1 MNNHSNEKNTDNSPD
16 KTKSPAFKVLE
27 SNAEKFLMVWWYGA
41 LAKADRRNAQ
51 PKVHVAFREL
61 LEDYTPTDNFIFIDA
76 NITDLVSWP
85 IGTVWHHE
93 RLVDYLPF
101 EIREFDIDHTDF
113 THTYVQA
120 YKRDEKTGRIDHFF
134 SDKNKF
140 YINPSQRENCISFSL
155 TDQEYKELLVPCF
168 EFLVR
173 GYGLSTELPRILTT
187 YDETERHERLYTPHP
202 EEENTW
208 TILIGD
214 SLTTDDHVFIAYYKY
229 SKYTQDA
236 VRILFS
242 SIAKHDD
249 FIQRNHIYPKV
260 MPWHKETRK
269 IRVSGFCIP
278 DTNAFLALTILGIEL
293 PDQTLIR
300 RVPKVIHRIKKPVDV
315 NSPNPPQLQ
324 LGPGQINVSEDQ
336 GGRKPLLQSVILGH
350 EFTWLGSGPI
360 GEKSK
365 TKYERTIT
373 QPQRKKNTKETNTVG
388 TGEPDSSKEVLN
400 VQINP
405 TTNGDTEFEAPY
417 HGRIMGLWNACL
429 KARSLNPSIVNAV
442 HYYTF
447 EEEFDY
453 RDKPT
458 LMAFFVNSETLNNK
472 DITDGEKQTYKN
484 WCYANSNKTALRGAL
499 VIRLSLVNCPP
510 VYLFDIQ
517 PATYVSTVDG
527 ESVHKERGHAG
538 LIFRSRTV
546 EQFEQYIS
554 GLMESLPLSEG
565 SYTTTLLG
573 SNLVTQL
580 FVFRHSKSAGL
591 SEGESTLLNALRKI
605 GITNIKLKEEK
616 EEKEEK

>member
-1 MNNHSNEKNTDNSPD
+1 MNNHSNEENTDNSSD
-16 KTKSPAFKVLE
+16 KKKSTAFKVLE

-41 LAKADRRNAQ
+41 LAKAERRNTQ

-93 RLVDYLPF
+93 RLVDYLPL

-113 THTYVQA
+113 KHTYVQT
-120 YKRDEKTGRIDHFF
+120 YKRDEKTGKIDHFF
-134 SDKNKF
+134 SDRNKF
-140 YINPSQRENCISFSL
+140 YINPGQRENCISFSL
-155 TDQEYKELLVPCF
+155 KDQEYKELLVPCF

-173 GYGLSTELPRILTT
+173 GYGLSTELPRVLTT
-187 YDETERHERLYTPHP
+187 YDEAERHERLYTPHP

-214 SLTTDDHVFIAYYKY
+214 SLTSDDHVFIAYYKY
-229 SKYTQDA
+229 SEYTQNA

-249 FIQRNHIYPKV
+249 FTQRNHIYPKV
-260 MPWHKETRK
+260 MPLHEETRK
-269 IRVSGFCIP
+269 IRVSGFCLP

-300 RVPKVIHRIKKPVDV
+300 RVPKVIHRVKKPVDV

-324 LGPGQINVSEDQ
+324 LGPGQISVSEDQ
-336 GGRKPLLQSVILGH
+336 GGRKPLSQSVILGH
-350 EFTWLGSGPI
+350 EFTWLGTGPV

-365 TKYERTIT
+365 TKHEKTIT
-373 QPQRKKNTKETNTVG
+373 QPQRKKNTKETNTIG
-388 TGEPDSSKEVLN
+388 TGQPDSSKDVLN
-400 VQINP
+400 SQIKP
-405 TTNGDTEFEAPY
+405 TTDEDKATEFEAPD
-417 HGRIMGLWNACL
+417 HGRIMGLWNACV
-429 KARSLNPSIVNAV
+429 KARRLNPSIVNAV

-453 RDKPT
+453 DDKPT
-458 LMAFFVNSETLNNK
+458 LMAFITSSEEQAH
-472 DITDGEKQTYKN
+472 IN
-484 WCYANSNKTALRGAL
+484 WCYADSSKTALRGAL
-499 VIRLSLVNCPP
+499 VIRLSLVNSSP
-510 VYLFDIQ
+510 VYIFDIQ

-527 ESVHKERGHAG
+527 ESVLKERGHAG
-538 LIFRSRTV
+538 VIFRSRTL

-554 GLMESLPLSEG
+554 DLMESLPLSEG

-573 SNLVTQL
+573 SNMVTQL

-591 SEGESTLLNALRKI
+591 SEGGSTLLNALRKI
-605 GITNIKLKEEK
+605 GITNITLKELDNEPSS
-616 EEKEEK
+616 

>member
-1 MNNHSNEKNTDNSPD
+1 MNNHSNEENTDNSSD
-16 KTKSPAFKVLE
+16 KKKSPAFKVLE

-41 LAKADRRNAQ
+41 LAKADRRTIQ

-61 LEDYTPTDNFIFIDA
+61 LEDDTPTDNFIFIDA

-93 RLVDYLPF
+93 RLVKYIPL

-113 THTYVQA
+113 KHTYVQT
-120 YKRDEKTGRIDHFF
+120 YKRDEKTGKIDHFF
-134 SDKNKF
+134 SDRNKF
-140 YINPSQRENCISFSL
+140 YINPGQRENCISFSL
-155 TDQEYKELLVPCF
+155 KDQEYKELLVPCF

-173 GYGLSTELPRILTT
+173 GYGISTELPRILTT
-187 YDETERHERLYTPHP
+187 YDEAERHERLYTPHP
-202 EEENTW
+202 EEENIW

-214 SLTTDDHVFIAYYKY
+214 SLTLDDHVFIAYYKY
-229 SKYTQDA
+229 SEYTQDA

-249 FIQRNHIYPKV
+249 FTQRNHIYPKV
-260 MPWHKETRK
+260 MPWHEETRK
-269 IRVSGFCIP
+269 IRVSGFCLP
-278 DTNAFLALTILGIEL
+278 NTNAFLALTILGIEL

-336 GGRKPLLQSVILGH
+336 GGRKPLSQSVILGH
-350 EFTWLGSGPI
+350 EFTWLGTGPV

-365 TKYERTIT
+365 TKHEKTIT
-373 QPQRKKNTKETNTVG
+373 QPQRKKNTKETNTIG
-388 TGEPDSSKEVLN
+388 TGQPDSSKDVLN
-400 VQINP
+400 SQIKP
-405 TTNGDTEFEAPY
+405 TTDEDKATEFEAPD

-429 KARSLNPSIVNAV
+429 KARRLNPSIVNAV

-453 RDKPT
+453 DDKPT
-458 LMAFFVNSETLNNK
+458 LMAFITSSEEQAH
-472 DITDGEKQTYKN
+472 IN
-484 WCYANSNKTALRGAL
+484 WCYADSSKTALRGAL
-499 VIRLSLVNCPP
+499 VIRLSLVNSPP
-510 VYLFDIQ
+510 VYIFDIQ
-517 PATYVSTVDG
+517 PATYVSTVYG
-527 ESVHKERGHAG
+527 ESVLKERGHAG
-538 LIFRSRTV
+538 VIFRSRTL

-554 GLMESLPLSEG
+554 DLMESLPLSEG
-565 SYTTTLLG
+565 SYTTTILG
-573 SNLVTQL
+573 SNMVTQL

-605 GITNIKLKEEK
+605 GITTITLKEEK
-616 EEKEEK
+616 N

>member
-1 MNNHSNEKNTDNSPD
+1 
-16 KTKSPAFKVLE
+16 
-27 SNAEKFLMVWWYGA
+27 MVWWYGA
-41 LAKADRRNAQ
+41 LAKAERRNTQ

-93 RLVDYLPF
+93 RLVDYLPL

-113 THTYVQA
+113 KHTYVQT
-120 YKRDEKTGRIDHFF
+120 YKRDEKTGKIDHFF
-134 SDKNKF
+134 SDRNKF
-140 YINPSQRENCISFSL
+140 YINPGQRENCISFYL
-155 TDQEYKELLVPCF
+155 KDQEYKELLVPCF

-187 YDETERHERLYTPHP
+187 YDEAERHERLYTPHP
-202 EEENTW
+202 EEENIW

-214 SLTTDDHVFIAYYKY
+214 SLTSDDHVFIAYYKY
-229 SKYTQDA
+229 SEYTQDA

-249 FIQRNHIYPKV
+249 FTQRNHIYPKV
-260 MPWHKETRK
+260 MPWHEETRK
-269 IRVSGFCIP
+269 IRVSGFCLP
-278 DTNAFLALTILGIEL
+278 NTNAFLALTILGIEL

-336 GGRKPLLQSVILGH
+336 GGRKPLSQSVILGH
-350 EFTWLGSGPI
+350 EFTWLGTGPV

-365 TKYERTIT
+365 TKHEKTIT
-373 QPQRKKNTKETNTVG
+373 QPQRKKNTKETNTIG
-388 TGEPDSSKEVLN
+388 TGQPDSSKDVLN
-400 VQINP
+400 SQIKP
-405 TTNGDTEFEAPY
+405 TTDEDKATEFEAPD

-429 KARSLNPSIVNAV
+429 KARRLNPGIVNAV

-453 RDKPT
+453 DDKPT
-458 LMAFFVNSETLNNK
+458 LMAFITSSEEQAH
-472 DITDGEKQTYKN
+472 IT
-484 WCYANSNKTALRGAL
+484 WCYADSSKKALRGAL
-499 VIRLSLVNCPP
+499 VIRLSLVNSPP
-510 VYLFDIQ
+510 VYIFDIQ
-517 PATYVSTVDG
+517 PATYVSTVEG
-527 ESVHKERGHAG
+527 ESILKERGHAG
-538 LIFRSRTV
+538 VIFRSRTL

-554 GLMESLPLSEG
+554 DLMERLPLSEG

-573 SNLVTQL
+573 SNMVTQL

-605 GITNIKLKEEK
+605 GITNINLK
-616 EEKEEK
+616 

>member
-1 MNNHSNEKNTDNSPD
+1 MNNHSNEENTDNSSD
-16 KTKSPAFKVLE
+16 KKSPAFKVLE

-41 LAKADRRNAQ
+41 LAKTDRRTIQ

-61 LEDYTPTDNFIFIDA
+61 LEDNTPTDNFIFINA

-93 RLVDYLPF
+93 RLVKYIPL

-113 THTYVQA
+113 KHTYVQT
-120 YKRDEKTGRIDHFF
+120 YKRDEKTGKIDHFF
-134 SDKNKF
+134 SDRNKF
-140 YINPSQRENCISFSL
+140 YINPGQRENCISFSL
-155 TDQEYKELLVPCF
+155 KDQEYKELLVPCF

-173 GYGLSTELPRILTT
+173 GYGISTELPRILTT
-187 YDETERHERLYTPHP
+187 YDEAERHERLYTPHP
-202 EEENTW
+202 EEENIW

-214 SLTTDDHVFIAYYKY
+214 SLTLDDHVFIAYYKY
-229 SKYTQDA
+229 SEYTQDA

-249 FIQRNHIYPKV
+249 FTQRNHIYPKV
-260 MPWHKETRK
+260 MPWHEETRK
-269 IRVSGFCIP
+269 IRVSGFCLP
-278 DTNAFLALTILGIEL
+278 DTNAFLALTILGMEL
-293 PDQTLIR
+293 PDQTHIR
-300 RVPKVIHRIKKPVDV
+300 RVPKVIHRVKKPVDV

-336 GGRKPLLQSVILGH
+336 GGRKPLSQSVILGH

-373 QPQRKKNTKETNTVG
+373 QPQRKKNTKETNTIG
-388 TGEPDSSKEVLN
+388 TGEPDSSKDVLN
-400 VQINP
+400 SQIKP
-405 TTNGDTEFEAPY
+405 TTDEDKATEFEAPD

-429 KARSLNPSIVNAV
+429 KAHRLNPCIVNAV

-453 RDKPT
+453 NDKPT
-458 LMAFFVNSETLNNK
+458 LMAFITGSEEQAH
-472 DITDGEKQTYKN
+472 IN
-484 WCYANSNKTALRGAL
+484 WCYADSFKTALRGAL
-499 VIRLSLVNCPP
+499 VIRLSLVGCPP
-510 VYLFDIQ
+510 VYIFDIQ
-517 PATYVSTVDG
+517 PATYVSTVEG
-527 ESVHKERGHAG
+527 ESVLKERGHAG
-538 LIFRSRTV
+538 VIFRSKTL

-554 GLMESLPLSEG
+554 DLMDSLPLSEG

-573 SNLVTQL
+573 SNMVTQL
-580 FVFRHSKSAGL
+580 FVFRHSNSTGL

-605 GITNIKLKEEK
+605 GIININLKEEP
-616 EEKEEK
+616 

>member
-1 MNNHSNEKNTDNSPD
+1 MNNHSNEENTDNSSD
-16 KTKSPAFKVLE
+16 KKKSLAFKVLE

-41 LAKADRRNAQ
+41 LAKAERRNTQ

-61 LEDYTPTDNFIFIDA
+61 LEDYTPTDNFIFINA

-93 RLVDYLPF
+93 RLVDYLPL

-113 THTYVQA
+113 KHTYVQT
-120 YKRDEKTGRIDHFF
+120 YKRDEKTGKIDHFF
-134 SDKNKF
+134 SDRNKF
-140 YINPSQRENCISFSL
+140 YINPGQRENCISFSL
-155 TDQEYKELLVPCF
+155 KDQEYKELLVPCF

-187 YDETERHERLYTPHP
+187 YDEPERHERLYTPHP

-214 SLTTDDHVFIAYYKY
+214 SLTSDDHVFIAYYKY
-229 SKYTQDA
+229 SEYTQDA

-249 FIQRNHIYPKV
+249 FTQRNHIYPKV
-260 MPWHKETRK
+260 MPWHEETRK
-269 IRVSGFCIP
+269 IRVSGFCLP
-278 DTNAFLALTILGIEL
+278 NTNAFLALTILGIEL

-300 RVPKVIHRIKKPVDV
+300 RVPKVIHRTKKPVDV

-336 GGRKPLLQSVILGH
+336 GGRKPLSQSVILGH
-350 EFTWLGSGPI
+350 EFTWLGTGPV
-360 GEKSK
+360 GDKSK
-365 TKYERTIT
+365 TKHEKTIT
-373 QPQRKKNTKETNTVG
+373 QPQRKKNTKETNTIG
-388 TGEPDSSKEVLN
+388 TGQPDSSKDVLN
-400 VQINP
+400 SQIKP
-405 TTNGDTEFEAPY
+405 TTDEDKATEFEAPD

-429 KARSLNPSIVNAV
+429 KARRLNPSIVNAV

-453 RDKPT
+453 DDRPT
-458 LMAFFVNSETLNNK
+458 LMAFITSSEEQAH
-472 DITDGEKQTYKN
+472 IN
-484 WCYANSNKTALRGAL
+484 WCYADSSKTALRGAL
-499 VIRLSLVNCPP
+499 VIRLSLVNSPP
-510 VYLFDIQ
+510 VYIFDIQ

-527 ESVHKERGHAG
+527 ESVLKERGHAG
-538 LIFRSRTV
+538 VIFRSRTL

-554 GLMESLPLSEG
+554 DLMESLPLSEG
-565 SYTTTLLG
+565 SYTTTILG
-573 SNLVTQL
+573 SNMVTQL

-605 GITNIKLKEEK
+605 GITTITLKEEK
-616 EEKEEK
+616 N

>member
-1 MNNHSNEKNTDNSPD
+1 MSNHSNEENTDNSSD
-16 KTKSPAFKVLE
+16 KKKSPAFKVLE

-41 LAKADRRNAQ
+41 LAKAERRNTQ

-93 RLVDYLPF
+93 RLVDYLPL

-120 YKRDEKTGRIDHFF
+120 YKRDEKTGKIDHFF

-155 TDQEYKELLVPCF
+155 KDQEYKELLVPCF

-187 YDETERHERLYTPHP
+187 YDEAERHERLYTPHP

-214 SLTTDDHVFIAYYKY
+214 SLTSDDHVFIAYYKY
-229 SKYTQDA
+229 SEYTQNA

-249 FIQRNHIYPKV
+249 FTQRNHIYPKV
-260 MPWHKETRK
+260 MPWHEETRK
-269 IRVSGFCIP
+269 IRVSGFCLL

-300 RVPKVIHRIKKPVDV
+300 HVPKVIHRVKKPVDV

-336 GGRKPLLQSVILGH
+336 GGRKPLSQSVILGH
-350 EFTWLGSGPI
+350 EFTWLGTGPV

-365 TKYERTIT
+365 TKHEKTIT
-373 QPQRKKNTKETNTVG
+373 QPQRKKNTKETNTIG
-388 TGEPDSSKEVLN
+388 TGQPDNSKDVLN
-400 VQINP
+400 SQIKP
-405 TTNGDTEFEAPY
+405 TTNEDKATEFEAPD
-417 HGRIMGLWNACL
+417 HGRIIGLWNACL
-429 KARSLNPSIVNAV
+429 KARRLNPSIVNAV

-453 RDKPT
+453 DDKPT
-458 LMAFFVNSETLNNK
+458 LMAFITSSEEQAH
-472 DITDGEKQTYKN
+472 IN
-484 WCYANSNKTALRGAL
+484 WCYADSSKTALRGAL
-499 VIRLSLVNCPP
+499 VVRLSLINSPP
-510 VYLFDIQ
+510 VYIFDIQ
-517 PATYVSTVDG
+517 PATYVSTIDG
-527 ESVHKERGHAG
+527 ESVLKERGHAG
-538 LIFRSRTV
+538 VIFRSRTL
-546 EQFEQYIS
+546 EKFEQYIS
-554 GLMESLPLSEG
+554 DLMECLPLSEG
-565 SYTTTLLG
+565 SYTTTILS
-573 SNLVTQL
+573 SNMVTQL

-605 GITNIKLKEEK
+605 GITTITLKEEK
-616 EEKEEK
+616 N

>member
-1 MNNHSNEKNTDNSPD
+1 MNNHSNEENTDNSSD
-16 KTKSPAFKVLE
+16 KKSPAFKVLE

-41 LAKADRRNAQ
+41 LAKTDRRTIQ

-61 LEDYTPTDNFIFIDA
+61 LEDNTPTDNFIFINA

-93 RLVDYLPF
+93 RLVKYIPL

-113 THTYVQA
+113 KHTYVQT
-120 YKRDEKTGRIDHFF
+120 YKRDEKTGKIDHFF
-134 SDKNKF
+134 SDRNKF
-140 YINPSQRENCISFSL
+140 YINPGQRENCISFSL
-155 TDQEYKELLVPCF
+155 KDQEYKELLVPCF

-187 YDETERHERLYTPHP
+187 YDEVERHERLYTPHP

-214 SLTTDDHVFIAYYKY
+214 SLTSDDHVFIAYYKY
-229 SKYTQDA
+229 SEYTQDA

-373 QPQRKKNTKETNTVG
+373 QPQRKKNTKETNTIG
-388 TGEPDSSKEVLN
+388 TGEPDSSKDVLN
-400 VQINP
+400 SQIKP
-405 TTNGDTEFEAPY
+405 TTDEDKATEFEAPD

-429 KARSLNPSIVNAV
+429 KAHRLNPCIVNAV

-453 RDKPT
+453 NDKPT
-458 LMAFFVNSETLNNK
+458 LMAFITGSEEQAH
-472 DITDGEKQTYKN
+472 IN
-484 WCYANSNKTALRGAL
+484 WCYADSFKTALRGAL
-499 VIRLSLVNCPP
+499 VIRLSLVGCPP
-510 VYLFDIQ
+510 VYIFDIQ
-517 PATYVSTVDG
+517 PATYVSTVEG
-527 ESVHKERGHAG
+527 ESVLKERGHAG
-538 LIFRSRTV
+538 VIFRSRTL

-554 GLMESLPLSEG
+554 DLMESLPLSEG

-573 SNLVTQL
+573 SNMVTQL
-580 FVFRHSKSAGL
+580 FVFRHSNSTGL

-605 GITNIKLKEEK
+605 GIININLKEEP
-616 EEKEEK
+616 

>member
-1 MNNHSNEKNTDNSPD
+1 MNNHSNEENTDNSSD
-16 KTKSPAFKVLE
+16 KKKSPAFKVLE

-41 LAKADRRNAQ
+41 LAKAERRNTQ

-93 RLVDYLPF
+93 RLVKYIPL

-113 THTYVQA
+113 KHTYVQT
-120 YKRDEKTGRIDHFF
+120 YKRDEKTGKINHFF
-134 SDKNKF
+134 SDRNKF
-140 YINPSQRENCISFSL
+140 YINPGQRENCISFSL
-155 TDQEYKELLVPCF
+155 KDQEYKELLVPCF

-173 GYGLSTELPRILTT
+173 GYGISTELPRILTT
-187 YDETERHERLYTPHP
+187 YDEAERHERLYTPHP
-202 EEENTW
+202 EEENIW

-214 SLTTDDHVFIAYYKY
+214 SLTLDDHVFIAYYKY
-229 SKYTQDA
+229 SAYTQDA

-242 SIAKHDD
+242 SIAKHND
-249 FIQRNHIYPKV
+249 FTQRNHIYPKV
-260 MPWHKETRK
+260 MPWHEETRK
-269 IRVSGFCIP
+269 IRVSGFCLP
-278 DTNAFLALTILGIEL
+278 NTNAFLALNILGMEL
-293 PDQTLIR
+293 PEQTHIR
-300 RVPKVIHRIKKPVDV
+300 RVQKVIHSIKKPIEV

-336 GGRKPLLQSVILGH
+336 GGRKPLSQSVILGH

-373 QPQRKKNTKETNTVG
+373 QPHRKKNTKETNTIG
-388 TGEPDSSKEVLN
+388 TGEPDSSKDVLN
-400 VQINP
+400 SQIKP
-405 TTNGDTEFEAPY
+405 TTDEDKATEFEAPD

-429 KARSLNPSIVNAV
+429 KAHRLNPSIVNAV

-453 RDKPT
+453 NDKPT
-458 LMAFFVNSETLNNK
+458 LMAFITGSEEQAH
-472 DITDGEKQTYKN
+472 IN
-484 WCYANSNKTALRGAL
+484 WCYADSSKTAPRGAL
-499 VIRLSLVNCPP
+499 VIRLTLVVCPP
-510 VYLFDIQ
+510 VYIFDIQ
-517 PATYVSTVDG
+517 PATYVSTVEG
-527 ESVHKERGHAG
+527 ESVLKERGHAG
-538 LIFRSRTV
+538 VIFRSRTL

-554 GLMESLPLSEG
+554 DLMESLPLSEG

-573 SNLVTQL
+573 SNMVTQL

-605 GITNIKLKEEK
+605 GITNINLKEDK
-616 EEKEEK
+616 EHKM

>member
-1 MNNHSNEKNTDNSPD
+1 MNNHSNEENTDNSSD
-16 KTKSPAFKVLE
+16 KKSPAFKVLE

-41 LAKADRRNAQ
+41 LAKTDRRTIQ

-61 LEDYTPTDNFIFIDA
+61 LEDNTPTDNFIFINA

-93 RLVDYLPF
+93 RLVKYIPL

-113 THTYVQA
+113 KHTYVQT
-120 YKRDEKTGRIDHFF
+120 YKRDEKTGKIDHFF
-134 SDKNKF
+134 SDRNKF
-140 YINPSQRENCISFSL
+140 YINPGQRENCISFSL
-155 TDQEYKELLVPCF
+155 KDQEYKELLVPCF

-173 GYGLSTELPRILTT
+173 GYGISTELPRILTT
-187 YDETERHERLYTPHP
+187 YDEAERHERLYTPHP
-202 EEENTW
+202 EEENIW

-214 SLTTDDHVFIAYYKY
+214 SLTLDDHVFIAYYKY
-229 SKYTQDA
+229 SEYTQDA

-249 FIQRNHIYPKV
+249 FTQRNHIYPKV
-260 MPWHKETRK
+260 MPWHEETRK
-269 IRVSGFCIP
+269 IRVSGFCLP
-278 DTNAFLALTILGIEL
+278 DTNAFLALTILGMEL
-293 PDQTLIR
+293 PDQTHIR
-300 RVPKVIHRIKKPVDV
+300 RVPKVIHRVKKPVDV

-373 QPQRKKNTKETNTVG
+373 QPQRKKNTKETNTIG
-388 TGEPDSSKEVLN
+388 TGEPDSSKDVLN
-400 VQINP
+400 SQIKP
-405 TTNGDTEFEAPY
+405 TTDEDKATEFEAPD

-429 KARSLNPSIVNAV
+429 KAHRLNPCIVNAV

-453 RDKPT
+453 NDKPT
-458 LMAFFVNSETLNNK
+458 LMAFITGSEEQAH
-472 DITDGEKQTYKN
+472 IN
-484 WCYANSNKTALRGAL
+484 WCYADSFKTALRGAL
-499 VIRLSLVNCPP
+499 VIRLSLVGCPP
-510 VYLFDIQ
+510 VYIFDIQ
-517 PATYVSTVDG
+517 PATYVSTVEG
-527 ESVHKERGHAG
+527 ESVLKERGHAG
-538 LIFRSRTV
+538 VIFRSRTL

-554 GLMESLPLSEG
+554 DLMDSLPLSEG

-573 SNLVTQL
+573 SNMVTQL
-580 FVFRHSKSAGL
+580 FVFRHSNSTGL

-605 GITNIKLKEEK
+605 GIININLKEEP
-616 EEKEEK
+616 

>member
-1 MNNHSNEKNTDNSPD
+1 MNNHSNEENTDNSSD
-16 KTKSPAFKVLE
+16 KKKSPAFKVLE

-41 LAKADRRNAQ
+41 LAKAERRNTQ

-93 RLVDYLPF
+93 RLVDYLPL

-113 THTYVQA
+113 KHTYVQT
-120 YKRDEKTGRIDHFF
+120 YKRDEKTGKIDHFF
-134 SDKNKF
+134 SDRNKF
-140 YINPSQRENCISFSL
+140 YINPGQRENCISFYL
-155 TDQEYKELLVPCF
+155 KDQEYKELLVPCF

-187 YDETERHERLYTPHP
+187 YDEAERHERLYTPHP

-214 SLTTDDHVFIAYYKY
+214 SLTSDDHVFIAYYKY
-229 SKYTQDA
+229 SEYTQDA

-249 FIQRNHIYPKV
+249 FTQRNHIYPKV
-260 MPWHKETRK
+260 MPWHEETRK
-269 IRVSGFCIP
+269 IRVSGFCLP
-278 DTNAFLALTILGIEL
+278 NTNAFLALTILGIEL

-336 GGRKPLLQSVILGH
+336 GGRKPLSQSVILGH
-350 EFTWLGSGPI
+350 EFTWLGTGPV

-365 TKYERTIT
+365 TKHEKTIT
-373 QPQRKKNTKETNTVG
+373 QPQRKKNTKETNTIG
-388 TGEPDSSKEVLN
+388 TGQPDSSKDVLN
-400 VQINP
+400 SQIKP
-405 TTNGDTEFEAPY
+405 TTDEDKATEFEAPD

-429 KARSLNPSIVNAV
+429 KARRLNPGIVNAI

-447 EEEFDY
+447 EEKFDY
-453 RDKPT
+453 DDKPT
-458 LMAFFVNSETLNNK
+458 LMAFITSSEEQAH
-472 DITDGEKQTYKN
+472 IN
-484 WCYANSNKTALRGAL
+484 WCYADSSKKALRGAL
-499 VIRLSLVNCPP
+499 VIRLSLVNSPP
-510 VYLFDIQ
+510 VYIFDIQ
-517 PATYVSTVDG
+517 PATYVSTVEG
-527 ESVHKERGHAG
+527 ESILKERGHAG
-538 LIFRSRTV
+538 VIFRSRTL

-554 GLMESLPLSEG
+554 DLMESLPLSEG
-565 SYTTTLLG
+565 SYTTTILG
-573 SNLVTQL
+573 SNMVTQL

-605 GITNIKLKEEK
+605 GIINIQLKE
-616 EEKEEK
+616 

>member
-1 MNNHSNEKNTDNSPD
+1 MNNHSNEENTDNSSD
-16 KTKSPAFKVLE
+16 KKSPAFKVLE

-41 LAKADRRNAQ
+41 LAKTDRRTIQ

-61 LEDYTPTDNFIFIDA
+61 LEDNTPTDNFIFINA

-93 RLVDYLPF
+93 RLVKYIPL

-113 THTYVQA
+113 KHTYVQT
-120 YKRDEKTGRIDHFF
+120 YKRDEKTGKIDHFF
-134 SDKNKF
+134 SDRNKF
-140 YINPSQRENCISFSL
+140 YINPGQRENCISFSL
-155 TDQEYKELLVPCF
+155 KDQEYKELLVPCF

-173 GYGLSTELPRILTT
+173 GYGISTELPRILTT
-187 YDETERHERLYTPHP
+187 YDEAERHERLYTPHP
-202 EEENTW
+202 EEENIW

-214 SLTTDDHVFIAYYKY
+214 SLTLDDHVFIAYYKY
-229 SKYTQDA
+229 SEYTQDA

-249 FIQRNHIYPKV
+249 FTQRNHIYPKV
-260 MPWHKETRK
+260 MPWHEETRK
-269 IRVSGFCIP
+269 IRVSGFCLP
-278 DTNAFLALTILGIEL
+278 DTNAFLALTILGMEL
-293 PDQTLIR
+293 PDQTHIR
-300 RVPKVIHRIKKPVDV
+300 RVPKVIHRVKKPVDV

-336 GGRKPLLQSVILGH
+336 GGRKPLSQSVILGH

-373 QPQRKKNTKETNTVG
+373 QPQRKKNTKETNTIG
-388 TGEPDSSKEVLN
+388 TGEPDSSKDVLN
-400 VQINP
+400 SQIKP
-405 TTNGDTEFEAPY
+405 TTDEDKATEFEAPD

-429 KARSLNPSIVNAV
+429 KAHRLNPCIVNAV

-453 RDKPT
+453 NDKPT
-458 LMAFFVNSETLNNK
+458 LMAFITGSEEQAH
-472 DITDGEKQTYKN
+472 IN
-484 WCYANSNKTALRGAL
+484 WCYADSFKTALRGAL
-499 VIRLSLVNCPP
+499 VIRLSLVGCPP
-510 VYLFDIQ
+510 VYIFDIQ
-517 PATYVSTVDG
+517 PATYVSTVEG
-527 ESVHKERGHAG
+527 ESVLKERGHAG
-538 LIFRSRTV
+538 VIFRSRTL

-554 GLMESLPLSEG
+554 DLMESLPLSEG

-573 SNLVTQL
+573 SNMVTQL
-580 FVFRHSKSAGL
+580 FVFRHSNSTGL

-605 GITNIKLKEEK
+605 GIININLKEEP
-616 EEKEEK
+616 

>member
-1 MNNHSNEKNTDNSPD
+1 MNNHSNEENTDNSSD
-16 KTKSPAFKVLE
+16 KKKSPAFKVLE

-41 LAKADRRNAQ
+41 LAKAERRNTQ

-61 LEDYTPTDNFIFIDA
+61 LEDYTATDNFIFIDA

-93 RLVDYLPF
+93 RLVDYLPL

-113 THTYVQA
+113 KHTYVQT
-120 YKRDEKTGRIDHFF
+120 YKRDEKTGKIDHFF
-134 SDKNKF
+134 SDRNKF
-140 YINPSQRENCISFSL
+140 YINPGQRENCISFSL
-155 TDQEYKELLVPCF
+155 KDQEYKELLVPCF

-187 YDETERHERLYTPHP
+187 YDEAERHERLYTPHP

-214 SLTTDDHVFIAYYKY
+214 SLTSDDHVFIAYYKY
-229 SKYTQDA
+229 SEYTQNA

-249 FIQRNHIYPKV
+249 FTQRNHIYPKV
-260 MPWHKETRK
+260 MPWHEETRK
-269 IRVSGFCIP
+269 IRVSGFCLP
-278 DTNAFLALTILGIEL
+278 NTNAFLALTILGIEL

-300 RVPKVIHRIKKPVDV
+300 RVTKVIHRIKKPVDV

-336 GGRKPLLQSVILGH
+336 GGRKPLSQSVILGH
-350 EFTWLGSGPI
+350 EFTWLGTGPV
-360 GEKSK
+360 GDKSK
-365 TKYERTIT
+365 TKHEKTIT
-373 QPQRKKNTKETNTVG
+373 QPQRKKNTKETNTIG
-388 TGEPDSSKEVLN
+388 TGQPDSSKDVLN
-400 VQINP
+400 SQIKP
-405 TTNGDTEFEAPY
+405 TTDEDKATEFEAPD

-429 KARSLNPSIVNAV
+429 KSRRLNPSIVNAV

-453 RDKPT
+453 DDRPT
-458 LMAFFVNSETLNNK
+458 LMAFITSSEEQAH
-472 DITDGEKQTYKN
+472 IN
-484 WCYANSNKTALRGAL
+484 WCYADSSKTALRGAL
-499 VIRLSLVNCPP
+499 VIRLSLVNSPP
-510 VYLFDIQ
+510 VYIFDIQ

-527 ESVHKERGHAG
+527 ESVLKERGHAG
-538 LIFRSRTV
+538 VIFRSRTL
-546 EQFEQYIS
+546 EKFEQYIS
-554 GLMESLPLSEG
+554 DLMESLPLSEG
-565 SYTTTLLG
+565 SYTTTILG
-573 SNLVTQL
+573 SNMVTQL

-605 GITNIKLKEEK
+605 GITTITLKEEK
-616 EEKEEK
+616 N

>member
-1 MNNHSNEKNTDNSPD
+1 MNNHSNEENTDNSSD
-16 KTKSPAFKVLE
+16 KKKSPAFKVLE

-41 LAKADRRNAQ
+41 LAKAERRNTQ

-93 RLVDYLPF
+93 RLVDYLPL

-113 THTYVQA
+113 KHTYVQT
-120 YKRDEKTGRIDHFF
+120 YKRDEKTGKIDHFF
-134 SDKNKF
+134 SDRNKF
-140 YINPSQRENCISFSL
+140 YINPGQRENCISFYL
-155 TDQEYKELLVPCF
+155 KDQEYKELLVPCF

-187 YDETERHERLYTPHP
+187 YDEAERHERLYTPHP
-202 EEENTW
+202 EEENIW

-214 SLTTDDHVFIAYYKY
+214 SLTSDDHVFIAYYKY
-229 SKYTQDA
+229 SEYTQDA

-249 FIQRNHIYPKV
+249 FTQRNHIYPKV
-260 MPWHKETRK
+260 MPWHEETRK
-269 IRVSGFCIP
+269 IRVSGFCLP
-278 DTNAFLALTILGIEL
+278 NTNAFLALTILGIEL

-336 GGRKPLLQSVILGH
+336 GGRKPLSQSVILGH
-350 EFTWLGSGPI
+350 EFTWLGTGPV

-365 TKYERTIT
+365 TKHEKTIT
-373 QPQRKKNTKETNTVG
+373 QPQRKKNTKETNTIG
-388 TGEPDSSKEVLN
+388 TGQPDSSKDVLN
-400 VQINP
+400 SQIKP
-405 TTNGDTEFEAPY
+405 TTDEDKATEFEAPD

-429 KARSLNPSIVNAV
+429 KARRLNPGIVNAV

-453 RDKPT
+453 DDKPT
-458 LMAFFVNSETLNNK
+458 LMAFITSSEEQAH
-472 DITDGEKQTYKN
+472 IT
-484 WCYANSNKTALRGAL
+484 WCYADSSKKALRGAL
-499 VIRLSLVNCPP
+499 VIRLSLVNSPP
-510 VYLFDIQ
+510 VYIFDIQ
-517 PATYVSTVDG
+517 PATYVSTVEG
-527 ESVHKERGHAG
+527 ESILKERGHAG
-538 LIFRSRTV
+538 VIFRSRTL

-554 GLMESLPLSEG
+554 DLMERLPLSEG

-573 SNLVTQL
+573 SNMVTQL

-605 GITNIKLKEEK
+605 GITNINLK
-616 EEKEEK
+616 

>member
-1 MNNHSNEKNTDNSPD
+1 MNNHSNEENTDNSSD
-16 KTKSPAFKVLE
+16 NKKSPAFKVLE

-41 LAKADRRNAQ
+41 LAKADRRNTQ

-61 LEDYTPTDNFIFIDA
+61 LQDYTPTDNFIFIDA

-93 RLVDYLPF
+93 RLVDYLPQ

-113 THTYVQA
+113 KHTYVQA

-155 TDQEYKELLVPCF
+155 KDQEYKELLVPCF

-187 YDETERHERLYTPHP
+187 YDEAERHERLYTPHP

-229 SKYTQDA
+229 SEYTQNA

-249 FIQRNHIYPKV
+249 FTQRNHIYPKV
-260 MPWHKETRK
+260 MPWHEETRK
-269 IRVSGFCIP
+269 IRVSGFCLP
-278 DTNAFLALTILGIEL
+278 DTHAFLALTILGIEL

-300 RVPKVIHRIKKPVDV
+300 RVPKVIHRVKKPVDV

-336 GGRKPLLQSVILGH
+336 GGRKPLSQSVILGH
-350 EFTWLGSGPI
+350 EFTWLGTGPV

-365 TKYERTIT
+365 TKHEKTIT
-373 QPQRKKNTKETNTVG
+373 QPQRKKNTKETNTIG
-388 TGEPDSSKEVLN
+388 TGQPDSSKDVLN
-400 VQINP
+400 SQIKP
-405 TTNGDTEFEAPY
+405 TTDEDKATEFEAPD

-429 KARSLNPSIVNAV
+429 KARRLNPSIVNAV

-447 EEEFDY
+447 EGEFDFN
-453 RDKPT
+453 DKPT
-458 LMAFFVNSETLNNK
+458 LMAF
-472 DITDGEKQTYKN
+472 ITDSEEQAHIN
-484 WCYANSNKTALRGAL
+484 WCYANSSKTALRGAL
-499 VIRLSLVNCPP
+499 VIRLSLVGCPP
-510 VYLFDIQ
+510 VYIFDIQ
-517 PATYVSTVDG
+517 PATYVSSIEG
-527 ESVHKERGHAG
+527 ESIFKERGHAG
-538 LIFRSRTV
+538 VVFRSRTL
-546 EQFEQYIS
+546 EHFEQYIS
-554 GLMESLPLSEG
+554 DLMESLPLSEG
-565 SYTTTLLG
+565 SYTKSLLS
-573 SNLVTQL
+573 SNMVTQL

-605 GITNIKLKEEK
+605 NITNINFK
-616 EEKEEK
+616 

>member
-1 MNNHSNEKNTDNSPD
+1 MNNHSNEENTDNSSD
-16 KTKSPAFKVLE
+16 KKKSTAFKVLE

-41 LAKADRRNAQ
+41 LAKAERRNTQ

-93 RLVDYLPF
+93 RLVDYLPL

-113 THTYVQA
+113 KHTYVQT
-120 YKRDEKTGRIDHFF
+120 YKRDEKTGKIDHFF
-134 SDKNKF
+134 SDRNKF
-140 YINPSQRENCISFSL
+140 YINPGQRENCISFSL
-155 TDQEYKELLVPCF
+155 KDQEYKELLVPCF

-187 YDETERHERLYTPHP
+187 YDEAERHERLYTPHP
-202 EEENTW
+202 EEENIW

-214 SLTTDDHVFIAYYKY
+214 SLTSDDHVFIAYYKY
-229 SKYTQDA
+229 SEYTQDA

-249 FIQRNHIYPKV
+249 FTQRNHIYPKV
-260 MPWHKETRK
+260 MPWHEETRK
-269 IRVSGFCIP
+269 IRVSGFCLP

-300 RVPKVIHRIKKPVDV
+300 RVPKVIHRVKKSVDV

-336 GGRKPLLQSVILGH
+336 GGRKPLSQSVILGH
-350 EFTWLGSGPI
+350 EFTWLGTGPV

-365 TKYERTIT
+365 TKYEKTIT
-373 QPQRKKNTKETNTVG
+373 QPQRKKNTKETNTIG
-388 TGEPDSSKEVLN
+388 TGQPDNSKDVLN
-400 VQINP
+400 SQIKP
-405 TTNGDTEFEAPY
+405 TTDEDKATEFEAPD
-417 HGRIMGLWNACL
+417 HGRIIGLWNACL
-429 KARSLNPSIVNAV
+429 KARRLNPSIVNAV

-447 EEEFDY
+447 KEEFDY
-453 RDKPT
+453 DDKPT
-458 LMAFFVNSETLNNK
+458 LMAFITSSEEQAH
-472 DITDGEKQTYKN
+472 IN
-484 WCYANSNKTALRGAL
+484 WCYADSSKTALRGAL
-499 VIRLSLVNCPP
+499 VIRLSLINSPP
-510 VYLFDIQ
+510 VYIFDIQ
-517 PATYVSTVDG
+517 PATYISTVEG
-527 ESVHKERGHAG
+527 ESVLKERGHAG
-538 LIFRSRTV
+538 VIFRSRTL

-554 GLMESLPLSEG
+554 DLMESLPLSEG
-565 SYTTTLLG
+565 SYTKTLLG
-573 SNLVTQL
+573 SNMVTQL

-605 GITNIKLKEEK
+605 GITAINLK
-616 EEKEEK
+616 

>member
-1 MNNHSNEKNTDNSPD
+1 MNNHSNEENTDNSSD
-16 KTKSPAFKVLE
+16 KKSPAFKVLE

-41 LAKADRRNAQ
+41 LAKTDRRTIQ

-61 LEDYTPTDNFIFIDA
+61 LEDNTPTDNFIFINA

-93 RLVDYLPF
+93 RLVKYIPL

-113 THTYVQA
+113 KHTYVQT
-120 YKRDEKTGRIDHFF
+120 YKRDEKTGKIDHFF
-134 SDKNKF
+134 SDRNKF
-140 YINPSQRENCISFSL
+140 YINPGQRENCISFSL
-155 TDQEYKELLVPCF
+155 KDQEYKELLVPCF

-173 GYGLSTELPRILTT
+173 GYGISTELPRILTT
-187 YDETERHERLYTPHP
+187 YDEAERHERLYTPHP
-202 EEENTW
+202 EEENIW

-214 SLTTDDHVFIAYYKY
+214 SLTLDDHVFIAYYKY
-229 SKYTQDA
+229 SEYTQDA

-373 QPQRKKNTKETNTVG
+373 QPQRKKNTKETNTIG
-388 TGEPDSSKEVLN
+388 TGEPDSSKDVLN
-400 VQINP
+400 SQIKP
-405 TTNGDTEFEAPY
+405 TTDEDKATEFEAPD

-429 KARSLNPSIVNAV
+429 KAHRLNPCIVNAV

-453 RDKPT
+453 NDKPT
-458 LMAFFVNSETLNNK
+458 LMAFITGSEEQAH
-472 DITDGEKQTYKN
+472 IN
-484 WCYANSNKTALRGAL
+484 WCYADSFKTALRGAL
-499 VIRLSLVNCPP
+499 VIRLSLVGCPP
-510 VYLFDIQ
+510 VYIFDIQ
-517 PATYVSTVDG
+517 PATYVSTVEG
-527 ESVHKERGHAG
+527 ESVLKERGHAG
-538 LIFRSRTV
+538 VIFRSRTL

-554 GLMESLPLSEG
+554 DLMESLPLSEG

-573 SNLVTQL
+573 SNMVTQL
-580 FVFRHSKSAGL
+580 FVFRHSNSTGL

-605 GITNIKLKEEK
+605 GIININLKEEP
-616 EEKEEK
+616 

>member
-1 MNNHSNEKNTDNSPD
+1 MNNHSNEENTDNSSD
-16 KTKSPAFKVLE
+16 KKKSTAFKVLE

-41 LAKADRRNAQ
+41 LAKAERRNTQ

-93 RLVDYLPF
+93 RLVDYLPL

-113 THTYVQA
+113 KHTYVQT
-120 YKRDEKTGRIDHFF
+120 YKRDEKTGKIDHFF
-134 SDKNKF
+134 SDRNKF
-140 YINPSQRENCISFSL
+140 YINPGQRENCISFSL
-155 TDQEYKELLVPCF
+155 KDQEYKELLVPCF

-173 GYGLSTELPRILTT
+173 GYGLSTELPRVLTT
-187 YDETERHERLYTPHP
+187 YDEAERHERLYTPHP

-214 SLTTDDHVFIAYYKY
+214 SLTSDDHVFIAYYKY
-229 SKYTQDA
+229 SEYTQNA

-249 FIQRNHIYPKV
+249 FTQRNHIYPKV
-260 MPWHKETRK
+260 MPWHEETRK
-269 IRVSGFCIP
+269 IRVSGFCLP

-300 RVPKVIHRIKKPVDV
+300 RVPKVIHRVKKPVDV

-324 LGPGQINVSEDQ
+324 LGPGQISVSEDQ
-336 GGRKPLLQSVILGH
+336 GGRKPLSQSVILGH
-350 EFTWLGSGPI
+350 EFTWLGTGPV

-365 TKYERTIT
+365 TKHEKTIT
-373 QPQRKKNTKETNTVG
+373 QPQRKKNTKETNTIG
-388 TGEPDSSKEVLN
+388 TGQPDSSKDVLN
-400 VQINP
+400 SQIKP
-405 TTNGDTEFEAPY
+405 TTDEDKATEFEAPD
-417 HGRIMGLWNACL
+417 HGRIMGLWNACV
-429 KARSLNPSIVNAV
+429 KARRLNPSIVNAV

-453 RDKPT
+453 DDKPT
-458 LMAFFVNSETLNNK
+458 LMAFITSSEEQAH
-472 DITDGEKQTYKN
+472 IN
-484 WCYANSNKTALRGAL
+484 WCYADSSKTALRGAL
-499 VIRLSLVNCPP
+499 VIRLSLVNSSP
-510 VYLFDIQ
+510 VYIFDIQ

-527 ESVHKERGHAG
+527 ESVLKERGHAG
-538 LIFRSRTV
+538 VIFRSRTL

-554 GLMESLPLSEG
+554 DLMESLPLSEG

-573 SNLVTQL
+573 SNMVTQL

-591 SEGESTLLNALRKI
+591 SEGGSTLLNALRKI
-605 GITNIKLKEEK
+605 GITNITLKELDNEPSS
-616 EEKEEK
+616 

>member
-1 MNNHSNEKNTDNSPD
+1 MNNHSNEENTDNSSD
-16 KTKSPAFKVLE
+16 KKSPAFKVLE

-41 LAKADRRNAQ
+41 LAKTDRRTIQ

-61 LEDYTPTDNFIFIDA
+61 LEDNTPTDNFIFINA

-93 RLVDYLPF
+93 RLVKYIPL

-113 THTYVQA
+113 KHTYVQT
-120 YKRDEKTGRIDHFF
+120 YKRDEKTGKIDHFF
-134 SDKNKF
+134 SDRNKF
-140 YINPSQRENCISFSL
+140 YINPGQRENCISFSL
-155 TDQEYKELLVPCF
+155 KDQEYKELLVPCF

-173 GYGLSTELPRILTT
+173 GYGISTELPRILTT
-187 YDETERHERLYTPHP
+187 YDEAERHERLYTPHP
-202 EEENTW
+202 EEENIW

-214 SLTTDDHVFIAYYKY
+214 SLTLDDHVFIAYYKY
-229 SKYTQDA
+229 SEYTQDA

-249 FIQRNHIYPKV
+249 FTQRNHIYPKV
-260 MPWHKETRK
+260 MPWHEETRK
-269 IRVSGFCIP
+269 IRVSGFCLP
-278 DTNAFLALTILGIEL
+278 DTNAFLALTILGMEL
-293 PDQTLIR
+293 PDQTHIR
-300 RVPKVIHRIKKPVDV
+300 RVPKVIHRVKKPVDV

-336 GGRKPLLQSVILGH
+336 GGRKPLSQSVILGH

-373 QPQRKKNTKETNTVG
+373 QPQRKKNTKETNTIG
-388 TGEPDSSKEVLN
+388 TGEPDSSKDVLN
-400 VQINP
+400 SQIKP
-405 TTNGDTEFEAPY
+405 TTDEDKATEFEAPD

-429 KARSLNPSIVNAV
+429 KAHRLNPCIVNAV

-453 RDKPT
+453 NDKPT
-458 LMAFFVNSETLNNK
+458 LMAFITGSEEQAH
-472 DITDGEKQTYKN
+472 IN
-484 WCYANSNKTALRGAL
+484 WCYADSFKTALRGAL
-499 VIRLSLVNCPP
+499 VIRLSLVNSPP
-510 VYLFDIQ
+510 VYIFDIQ
-517 PATYVSTVDG
+517 PATYVSTVEG
-527 ESVHKERGHAG
+527 ESVLKERGHAG
-538 LIFRSRTV
+538 VIFRSRTL

-554 GLMESLPLSEG
+554 DLMESLPLSEG

-573 SNLVTQL
+573 SNMVTQL
-580 FVFRHSKSAGL
+580 FVFRHSNSTGL

-605 GITNIKLKEEK
+605 GIININLKEEP
-616 EEKEEK
+616 

>member
-1 MNNHSNEKNTDNSPD
+1 MNNHSNEENTDNSSD
-16 KTKSPAFKVLE
+16 KKKSLAFKVLE

-41 LAKADRRNAQ
+41 LAKAERRNTQ

-93 RLVDYLPF
+93 RLVDYLPL

-113 THTYVQA
+113 KHTYVQT
-120 YKRDEKTGRIDHFF
+120 YKRDEKTGKIDHFF
-134 SDKNKF
+134 SDRNKF
-140 YINPSQRENCISFSL
+140 YINPGQRENCISFSL
-155 TDQEYKELLVPCF
+155 KDQEYKELLVPSF

-187 YDETERHERLYTPHP
+187 YDEAERHERLYTPHP

-214 SLTTDDHVFIAYYKY
+214 SLTSDDHVFIAYYKY
-229 SKYTQDA
+229 SEYTQDA

-249 FIQRNHIYPKV
+249 FTQRNHIYPKV
-260 MPWHKETRK
+260 MPWHEETRK
-269 IRVSGFCIP
+269 IRVSGFCLP

-300 RVPKVIHRIKKPVDV
+300 RVPKVIHRVKKPVDV

-336 GGRKPLLQSVILGH
+336 GGRKPLSQSVILGH
-350 EFTWLGSGPI
+350 EFTWLGTGPV

-365 TKYERTIT
+365 TKHEKTIT
-373 QPQRKKNTKETNTVG
+373 QPQRKKNTKETNTIG
-388 TGEPDSSKEVLN
+388 TGQPDSSKDVLN
-400 VQINP
+400 SQIKP
-405 TTNGDTEFEAPY
+405 TTDEDKATEFEAPD

-429 KARSLNPSIVNAV
+429 KARRLNPSIVNAV

-453 RDKPT
+453 DDKPT
-458 LMAFFVNSETLNNK
+458 LMAFITSSEEQAH
-472 DITDGEKQTYKN
+472 IN
-484 WCYANSNKTALRGAL
+484 WCYADSSKTALRGAL
-499 VIRLSLVNCPP
+499 VIRLSLVNSPP
-510 VYLFDIQ
+510 VYIFDIQ

-527 ESVHKERGHAG
+527 ESVLKERGHAG
-538 LIFRSRTV
+538 VIFRSRIL

-554 GLMESLPLSEG
+554 DLMESLPLSEG
-565 SYTTTLLG
+565 SYTTTILG
-573 SNLVTQL
+573 SNMVTQL

-605 GITNIKLKEEK
+605 GIANIQLKEEK
-616 EEKEEK
+616 EEKNEG

>member
-1 MNNHSNEKNTDNSPD
+1 MNNHSNEENTDNSSD
-16 KTKSPAFKVLE
+16 KKSPAFKVLE

-41 LAKADRRNAQ
+41 LAKTDRRTIQ

-61 LEDYTPTDNFIFIDA
+61 LEDNTPTDNFIFINA

-93 RLVDYLPF
+93 RLVKYIPL

-113 THTYVQA
+113 KHTYVQT
-120 YKRDEKTGRIDHFF
+120 YKRDEKTGKIDHFF
-134 SDKNKF
+134 SDRNKF
-140 YINPSQRENCISFSL
+140 YINPGQRENCISFSL
-155 TDQEYKELLVPCF
+155 KDQEYKELLVPCF

-173 GYGLSTELPRILTT
+173 GYGISTELPRILTT
-187 YDETERHERLYTPHP
+187 YDEAERHERLYTPHP
-202 EEENTW
+202 EEENIW

-214 SLTTDDHVFIAYYKY
+214 SLTLDDHVFIAYYKY
-229 SKYTQDA
+229 SEYTQDA

-249 FIQRNHIYPKV
+249 FTQRNHIYPKV
-260 MPWHKETRK
+260 MPWHEETRK
-269 IRVSGFCIP
+269 IRVSGFCLP
-278 DTNAFLALTILGIEL
+278 DTNAFLALTILGMEL
-293 PDQTLIR
+293 PDQTHIR
-300 RVPKVIHRIKKPVDV
+300 RVPKVIHRVKKPVDV

-336 GGRKPLLQSVILGH
+336 GGRKPLSQSVILGH

-373 QPQRKKNTKETNTVG
+373 QPQRKKNTKETNTIG
-388 TGEPDSSKEVLN
+388 TGEPDSSKDVLN
-400 VQINP
+400 SQIKP
-405 TTNGDTEFEAPY
+405 TTDEDKATEFEAPD

-429 KARSLNPSIVNAV
+429 KAHRLNPCIVNAV

-453 RDKPT
+453 NDKPT
-458 LMAFFVNSETLNNK
+458 LMAFITGSEEQAH
-472 DITDGEKQTYKN
+472 IN
-484 WCYANSNKTALRGAL
+484 WCYADSFKTALRGAL
-499 VIRLSLVNCPP
+499 VIRLSLVGCPP
-510 VYLFDIQ
+510 VYIFDIQ
-517 PATYVSTVDG
+517 PATYVSTVEG
-527 ESVHKERGHAG
+527 ESVLKERGHAG
-538 LIFRSRTV
+538 VIFRSRTL

-554 GLMESLPLSEG
+554 DLMDSLPLSEG

-573 SNLVTQL
+573 SNMVTQL
-580 FVFRHSKSAGL
+580 FVFRHSNSTGL

-605 GITNIKLKEEK
+605 GIININLKEEP
-616 EEKEEK
+616 

>member
-1 MNNHSNEKNTDNSPD
+1 MNNHSNEENTDNSSD
-16 KTKSPAFKVLE
+16 KKKSLAFKVLE

-41 LAKADRRNAQ
+41 LAKAERRNTQ

-93 RLVDYLPF
+93 RLVDYLPL

-113 THTYVQA
+113 KHTYVQT
-120 YKRDEKTGRIDHFF
+120 YKRDEKTGKIDHFF
-134 SDKNKF
+134 SDRNKF
-140 YINPSQRENCISFSL
+140 YINPGQRENCISFSL
-155 TDQEYKELLVPCF
+155 KDQEYKELPVPCF

-187 YDETERHERLYTPHP
+187 YDEAERHERLYTPHP

-214 SLTTDDHVFIAYYKY
+214 SLTSDDHVFIAYYKY
-229 SKYTQDA
+229 SEYTQDA

-249 FIQRNHIYPKV
+249 FTQRNHIYPKV
-260 MPWHKETRK
+260 MPWHEETRK
-269 IRVSGFCIP
+269 IRVSGFCLP

-300 RVPKVIHRIKKPVDV
+300 RVPKVIHRVKKPVDV

-336 GGRKPLLQSVILGH
+336 GGRKPLSQSVILGH
-350 EFTWLGSGPI
+350 EFTWLGTGPV

-365 TKYERTIT
+365 TKHEKTIT
-373 QPQRKKNTKETNTVG
+373 QPQRKKNTKETNTIG
-388 TGEPDSSKEVLN
+388 TGQPDSSKDVLN
-400 VQINP
+400 SQIKP
-405 TTNGDTEFEAPY
+405 TTDEDKATEFEAPD

-429 KARSLNPSIVNAV
+429 KARRLNPSIVNAV

-453 RDKPT
+453 DDKPT
-458 LMAFFVNSETLNNK
+458 LMAFITSSEEQAH
-472 DITDGEKQTYKN
+472 IN
-484 WCYANSNKTALRGAL
+484 WCYADSSKTALRGAL
-499 VIRLSLVNCPP
+499 VIRLSLVNSPP
-510 VYLFDIQ
+510 VYIFDIQ

-527 ESVHKERGHAG
+527 ESVLKERGHAG
-538 LIFRSRTV
+538 VIFRSRIL

-554 GLMESLPLSEG
+554 DLMESLPLSEG
-565 SYTTTLLG
+565 SYTTTILG
-573 SNLVTQL
+573 SNMVTQL

-605 GITNIKLKEEK
+605 GIANIQLKEEK
-616 EEKEEK
+616 EEKNEG

>member
-1 MNNHSNEKNTDNSPD
+1 MNNHSNEENTDNSSD
-16 KTKSPAFKVLE
+16 KKKSLAFKVLE

-41 LAKADRRNAQ
+41 LAKAERRNTQ

-85 IGTVWHHE
+85 IGTVCHHE
-93 RLVDYLPF
+93 RLVDYLPL

-113 THTYVQA
+113 KHTYVQT
-120 YKRDEKTGRIDHFF
+120 YKRDEKTGKIDHFF
-134 SDKNKF
+134 SDRNKF
-140 YINPSQRENCISFSL
+140 YINPGQRENCISFSL
-155 TDQEYKELLVPCF
+155 KDQEYKELLVPCF

-187 YDETERHERLYTPHP
+187 YDEAERHERLYTPHP

-214 SLTTDDHVFIAYYKY
+214 SLTSDDHVFIAYYKY
-229 SKYTQDA
+229 SEYTQDA

-249 FIQRNHIYPKV
+249 FTQRNHIYPKV
-260 MPWHKETRK
+260 MPWHEETRK
-269 IRVSGFCIP
+269 IRVSGFCLP

-300 RVPKVIHRIKKPVDV
+300 RVPKVIHRVKKPVDV

-336 GGRKPLLQSVILGH
+336 GGRKPLSQSVILGH
-350 EFTWLGSGPI
+350 EFTWLGTGPV

-365 TKYERTIT
+365 TKHEKTIT
-373 QPQRKKNTKETNTVG
+373 QPQRKKNTKETNTIG
-388 TGEPDSSKEVLN
+388 TGQPDSSKDVLN
-400 VQINP
+400 SQIKP
-405 TTNGDTEFEAPY
+405 TTDEDKATEFEAPD

-429 KARSLNPSIVNAV
+429 KARRLNPSIVNAV

-453 RDKPT
+453 DDKPT
-458 LMAFFVNSETLNNK
+458 LMAFITSSEEQAH
-472 DITDGEKQTYKN
+472 IN
-484 WCYANSNKTALRGAL
+484 WCYADSSKTALRGAL
-499 VIRLSLVNCPP
+499 VIRLSLVNSPP
-510 VYLFDIQ
+510 VYIFDIQ

-527 ESVHKERGHAG
+527 ESVLKERGHAG
-538 LIFRSRTV
+538 VIFRSRIL

-554 GLMESLPLSEG
+554 DLMESLPLSEG
-565 SYTTTLLG
+565 SYTTTILG
-573 SNLVTQL
+573 SNMVTQL

-605 GITNIKLKEEK
+605 GIANIQLKEEK
-616 EEKEEK
+616 EEKNEG